1 MLFFLEFI
9 VPSFQSDI
17 RIETTIVF
25 NLKTQLFR
33 VVEEFGLSRFIWDEE
48 HAGSSRLPSG
58 PAYSTNTVK

>member
-1 MLFFLEFI
+1 MLFFWKLLP
-9 VPSFQSDI
+9 PSFQSDL

-25 NLKTQLFR
+25 NLNTQLFR

-48 HAGSSRLPSG
+48 HAGSN